1 MMNSQIGRP
10 KVDNP
15 KDVEVTVRFDRQT
28 NKYLLEYCE
37 QKNITRAEAVRRGV
51 DLLLSKE

>member
-1 MMNSQIGRP
+1 MNSQIGRP

-15 KDVEVTVRFDRQT
+15 KDVEVTVRFDKQT
-28 NKYLLEYCE
+28 NKSLIEYCE
-37 QKNITRAEAVRRGV
+37 RKNITRAEAVRRGV

>member
-1 MMNSQIGRP
+1 MNLQIGRP

-28 NKYLLEYCE
+28 KESLLEYCE
-37 QKNITRAEAVRRGV
+37 RHNITRAEAVRRGV